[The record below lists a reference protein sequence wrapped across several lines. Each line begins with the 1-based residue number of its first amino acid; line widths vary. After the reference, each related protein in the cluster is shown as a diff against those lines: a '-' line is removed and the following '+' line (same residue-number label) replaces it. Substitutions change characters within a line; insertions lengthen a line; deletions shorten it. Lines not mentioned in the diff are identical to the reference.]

1 MLDCYTIY
9 VYTQGVNKN
18 HEQEDTMT
26 DTKKLMDKI
35 QEKNFKTSEI
45 IAALGTSHQTFY
57 NRIKSRDF
65 KVSEVAIITDTLG
78 LTDDERDDIFF
89 S

>member
-1 MLDCYTIY
+1 MLDHYTIY
-9 VYTQGVNKN
+9 VYTQDVNYN
-18 HEQEDTMT
+18 HEQEDNMT

-65 KVSEVAIITDTLG
+65 KVSEVAIITDTLD

>member
-1 MLDCYTIY
+1 MLDHYTIY

-35 QEKNFKTSEI
+35 QESNLKTSEV
-45 IAALGTSHQTFY
+45 IAALGISHQTFY

-65 KVSEVAIITDTLG
+65 KVSEVAIITDTLD